1 MVSFKYQGLAIRKRV
16 CGGKKKS
23 FFFLS
28 LLWKAPLGPC
38 CHPLS
43 SLSPHVLWPVQ
54 RQIWQPRRRHCDC
67 SYGDGGPQDLGKTLP
82 IVRPGGGK
90 HGKCESLPRSI
101 SPGLCQ
107 VYLPPS
113 LSSQSLIF
121 ETYHLLREKDWG
133 LNRSQNNVDVCS
145 RGTYPGTQG
154 LIYRIC
160 RKTFRKIITHHGYLS

>member
-1 MVSFKYQGLAIRKRV
+1 M
-16 CGGKKKS
+16 GGKKNLS
-23 FFFLS
+23 FSFPFCGRHPWDLVVILS
-28 LLWKAPLGPC
+28 LP
-38 CHPLS
+38 
-43 SLSPHVLWPVQ
+43 SPHPCSGQWGWVQ

-113 LSSQSLIF
+113 LSSQSRPK
-121 ETYHLLREKDWG
+121 REG
-133 LNRSQNNVDVCS
+133 VEVGSGQTL
-145 RGTYPGTQG
+145 QG
-154 LIYRIC
+154 LATTSTLGLMAPPPEVPTMWRRTI
-160 RKTFRKIITHHGYLS
+160 HDS

>member
-1 MVSFKYQGLAIRKRV
+1 MWGK
-16 CGGKKKS
+16 KKKS

-113 LSSQSLIF
+113 LSSQSRPK
-121 ETYHLLREKDWG
+121 REG
-133 LNRSQNNVDVCS
+133 VEVGSGQTL
-145 RGTYPGTQG
+145 QG
-154 LIYRIC
+154 LATTSTLGLMAPPPEVPTMWRRTI
-160 RKTFRKIITHHGYLS
+160 HDS